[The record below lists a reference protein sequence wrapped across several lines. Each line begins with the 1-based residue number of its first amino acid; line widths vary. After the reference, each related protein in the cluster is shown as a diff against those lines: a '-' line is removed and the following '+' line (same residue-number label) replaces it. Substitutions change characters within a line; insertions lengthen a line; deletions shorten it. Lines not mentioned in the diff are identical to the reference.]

1 MDRLIP
7 KQEVMTYL
15 NISRKTFERFVKD
28 YGLPMIKLGY
38 KRYIRENDLN
48 NFLNNHTINKVE
60 NTVEVSEPSEEFEWK
75 KIWDKI

>member
-1 MDRLIP
+1 MERLLS
-7 KQEVMTYL
+7 KQEIMTYL

-48 NFLNNHTINKVE
+48 DFLNNHTINKVE

-75 KIWDKI
+75 KIWG

>member
-15 NISRKTFERFVKD
+15 NISRKTFERFVKY

-48 NFLNNHTINKVE
+48 DFLNNYTINKVE

-75 KIWDKI
+75 KIWG

>member
-1 MDRLIP
+1 MDRLTP

-48 NFLNNHTINKVE
+48 DFLNNYTINKVE
-60 NTVEVSEPSEEFEWK
+60 NTVEVSEPSEEFEWND
-75 KIWDKI
+75 IWNIG

>member
-48 NFLNNHTINKVE
+48 DLLNNHTINKVE

-75 KIWDKI
+75 KIWG

>member
-28 YGLPMIKLGY
+28 YGLHMIKLGY

-48 NFLNNHTINKVE
+48 DFLNNYTINKVE

-75 KIWDKI
+75 KIWG

>member
-48 NFLNNHTINKVE
+48 DFLNNHTINKVE

-75 KIWDKI
+75 KVWG

>member
-48 NFLNNHTINKVE
+48 DFLNNYTINKVD

-75 KIWDKI
+75 KIWG

>member
-48 NFLNNHTINKVE
+48 DFLNNHTINKVE
-60 NTVEVSEPSEEFEWK
+60 NTVEVSEHSEEFEWK
-75 KIWDKI
+75 KI

>member
-48 NFLNNHTINKVE
+48 DFLNNHTINKVE
-60 NTVEVSEPSEEFEWK
+60 NTVEVSDPSEEFEWK
-75 KIWDKI
+75 KIWG

>member
-48 NFLNNHTINKVE
+48 DFLNNYTINKVE

-75 KIWDKI
+75 KIWS

>member
-48 NFLNNHTINKVE
+48 DFLNNHTINKVE

-75 KIWDKI
+75 KIWS

>member
-48 NFLNNHTINKVE
+48 DFLNNHTINKVE

-75 KIWDKI
+75 KIWD

>member
-48 NFLNNHTINKVE
+48 DFLHNHTINKVE

-75 KIWDKI
+75 QIWG

>member
-48 NFLNNHTINKVE
+48 DFLNNHTINKVE

-75 KIWDKI
+75 KIRG

>member
-1 MDRLIP
+1 MDILIP

-48 NFLNNHTINKVE
+48 DFLNNYTINKVE

-75 KIWDKI
+75 KIWG

>member
-15 NISRKTFERFVKD
+15 NISRKTFEKLVKD
-28 YGLPMIKLGY
+28 YGLPMINLGY

-48 NFLNNHTINKVE
+48 DFLDKHTVNKVE
-60 NTVEVSEPSEEFEWK
+60 NTVEVSEPSKDFEWK
-75 KIWDKI
+75 KI

>member
-7 KQEVMTYL
+7 KQEIMTYL

-48 NFLNNHTINKVE
+48 DFLNNHTINKVE

-75 KIWDKI
+75 KIWG

>member
-7 KQEVMTYL
+7 KQLVMTYL

-48 NFLNNHTINKVE
+48 DFLNNHTINKVE

-75 KIWDKI
+75 KIWG

>member
-48 NFLNNHTINKVE
+48 DFLNNYTINKVE

-75 KIWDKI
+75 KVWG

>member
-48 NFLNNHTINKVE
+48 DFLNNHTINKVE

-75 KIWDKI
+75 KILG

>member
-48 NFLNNHTINKVE
+48 DFLNNHTINKVE

-75 KIWDKI
+75 KIWV

>member
-1 MDRLIP
+1 MNKLIP

-48 NFLNNHTINKVE
+48 DFLNNHTINKVE

-75 KIWDKI
+75 KIWG

>member
-15 NISRKTFERFVKD
+15 NISRKTFEILVRD

-48 NFLNNHTINKVE
+48 EFLNNYTINKVE
-60 NTVEVSEPSEEFEWK
+60 NKVEVSEPSEEFEWK
-75 KIWDKI
+75 KIWDKV

>member
-1 MDRLIP
+1 MERLLS
-7 KQEVMTYL
+7 KQEIMTYL

-48 NFLNNHTINKVE
+48 DFLNNYTINKVE

-75 KIWDKI
+75 KIWG

>member
-1 MDRLIP
+1 MERLLS
-7 KQEVMTYL
+7 KQEIMTYL

-48 NFLNNHTINKVE
+48 DFLNNHTINKVE

-75 KIWDKI
+75 NIWG

>member
-15 NISRKTFERFVKD
+15 NISRKTFERFVRD

-48 NFLNNHTINKVE
+48 DFLNNHTVNKVE
-60 NTVEVSEPSEEFEWK
+60 NTVVVSEPSEEFEWK
-75 KIWDKI
+75 KIWG

>member
-48 NFLNNHTINKVE
+48 DFLNNHTINKVE

-75 KIWDKI
+75 KI

>member
-1 MDRLIP
+1 MVRLIP

-48 NFLNNHTINKVE
+48 DFLNNHSVNKVE

-75 KIWDKI
+75 KI

>member
-7 KQEVMTYL
+7 KQEVITYL
-15 NISRKTFERFVKD
+15 NISRKAFERFVKD
-28 YGLPMIKLGY
+28 YSLHMIKLGY

-48 NFLNNHTINKVE
+48 DFLNNHTINKVE

-75 KIWDKI
+75 KIWG

>member
-15 NISRKTFERFVKD
+15 NIRRKTFERFVKD

-48 NFLNNHTINKVE
+48 DFLNNYTINKVE

-75 KIWDKI
+75 KIWG

>member
-38 KRYIRENDLN
+38 KRCIRENDLN
-48 NFLNNHTINKVE
+48 DFLNNHTINKVE

-75 KIWDKI
+75 KIWG

>member
-48 NFLNNHTINKVE
+48 DFLNNHTVNKVE

-75 KIWDKI
+75 KI

>member
-48 NFLNNHTINKVE
+48 DFLNNHTINKVE

-75 KIWDKI
+75 KIWC

>member
-7 KQEVMTYL
+7 KQEIMTYL

-48 NFLNNHTINKVE
+48 DFLNNYTINKVE

-75 KIWDKI
+75 KIWG

>member
-48 NFLNNHTINKVE
+48 DFLNNYTIDKVE

-75 KIWDKI
+75 KIWG

>member
-15 NISRKTFERFVKD
+15 NISRKTFERLVRGC
-28 YGLPMIKLGY
+28 GLPMIKLGY

-48 NFLNNHTINKVE
+48 DFLNKHTVNQVE
-60 NTVEVSEPSEEFEWK
+60 NTVEVSEPSEHFEWK
-75 KIWDKI
+75 KIWG

>member
-7 KQEVMTYL
+7 KQDVMTYL

-48 NFLNNHTINKVE
+48 DFLNNHTINKVE

-75 KIWDKI
+75 KIWV

>member
-1 MDRLIP
+1 MKKLIS

-38 KRYIRENDLN
+38 KRYIREDDLN
-48 NFLNNHTINKVE
+48 DFLNNHTINKVE

-75 KIWDKI
+75 KIWG

>member
-48 NFLNNHTINKVE
+48 DFLNNHTINKVE
-60 NTVEVSEPSEEFEWK
+60 NTIEVSEPSEEFEWK
-75 KIWDKI
+75 KIWG